1 MRLTSLFSR
10 ACRWVLDRLR
20 GLLPFRPSTPRR
32 YELVY
37 ADEVPESVG
46 PHTIIAVGEGV
57 HLWYAVFACPCG
69 CGELVQ
75 LSLLPDERPRWRLTV
90 DGTVPTLSPSIW
102 RRRGCRSH
110 FFLRNGLVLWCSPT
124 SDSVPDSLRAPANRS
139 RSWLG

>member
-1 MRLTSLFSR
+1 MMRGSLFFR
-10 ACRWVLDRLR
+10 AYRWALDRLR
-20 GLLPFRPSTPRR
+20 GLFSPRPSIPRQ

-37 ADEVPESVG
+37 ADEVPETVA
-46 PHTIIAVGEGV
+46 PHTVVAVGEGG

-110 FFLRNGLVLWCSPT
+110 FFLQDGVVVWCSQT
-124 SDSVPDSLRAPANRS
+124 MQGISNSTNVDLVP
-139 RSWLG
+139 